1 MTLPPNSQS
10 TARTALYEEHIKAG
24 AKLVPFAGW
33 DMPLHYGSQVQEHH
47 AVRTA
52 SGVFDVSHMTV
63 IDIQGSAALGFLQRL
78 LANDAAKLTHPGQ
91 AQYGVMLNPE
101 AGIIDDLI
109 TYKRADGYRL
119 VVNAGTRDKVVAWLD
134 VQQSEYLQAAK
145 VEAQD
150 LTITERSELAMLAIQ
165 GPDAVAKFSA
175 VSNMDVS
182 GLASF
187 EFAEYN
193 PTSGAMDPTS
203 QLPGT
208 WMVARTGYTGEDG
221 VEAILPAADAVR
233 LWQGLL
239 AAGVNPIGLG
249 ARDTLRCEAGLN
261 LYGQDM
267 DDTVNPLVANL
278 AWTIAWQPESRDF
291 VGRAA
296 LTAIKAAGVTAK
308 LTGLVLIGKGVIRHG
323 YRVKTA
329 AGDGE
334 VTSGIFSPTLGY
346 SIALARVPKAA
357 KGEVEVEIRGKPVAA
372 KLVKPSFVK
381 LGQPVV

>member
-1 MTLPPNSQS
+1 MTQTVNQ
-10 TARTALYEEHIKAG
+10 RTALYAEHVKAG

-63 IDIQGSAALGFLQRL
+63 IDIQGSAALAFLQHL
-78 LANDAAKLTHPGQ
+78 LANDAAKLTAAGQ

-109 TYKRADGYRL
+109 TYRRANGYRL
-119 VVNAGTRDKVVAWLD
+119 VVNAGTRDKVIAWLE
-134 VQQSEYLQAAK
+134 QQHNQYLQAAK
-145 VEAQD
+145 LQAPE
-150 LTITERSELAMLAIQ
+150 LSITERAELAMLAIQ
-165 GPDAVAKFSA
+165 GPEAVAKFIK

-187 EFAEYN
+187 EFAEYD
-193 PTSGAMDPTS
+193 PASGAQVAATE
-203 QLPGT
+203 LPGS

-233 LWQGLL
+233 LWQALL
-239 AAGVNPIGLG
+239 AEQVQPIGLG

-267 DDTVNPLVANL
+267 DDAVNPLIANL

-291 VGRAA
+291 VGRTA
-296 LTAIKAAGVTAK
+296 LAAIKAAGVTEK
-308 LTGLVLIGKGVIRHG
+308 LTGLVLVGKGVIRHG
-323 YRVKTA
+323 YPVRTA

-357 KGEVEVEIRGKPVAA
+357 KGAVEVEIRGKRVAA

-381 LGQPVV
+381 LGQPQL

>member
-1 MTLPPNSQS
+1 MTQ
-10 TARTALYEEHIKAG
+10 RTALYEEHVKAG

-47 AVRTA
+47 VVRTA

-63 IDIQGSAALGFLQRL
+63 VDIEGPAALSFLQHL
-78 LANDAAKLTHPGQ
+78 LANDAAKLTAAGQ
-91 AQYGVMLNPE
+91 AQYGVMLNQE

-109 TYKRADGYRL
+109 TYRRANGYRL
-119 VVNAGTRDKVVAWLD
+119 VVNAGTRDKVIPWLRL
-134 VQQSEYLQAAK
+134 QQDEFLQASDLNI
-145 VEAQD
+145 VERA
-150 LTITERSELAMLAIQ
+150 ELAMLAIQ
-165 GPDAVAKFSA
+165 GPDAVAKFTA
-175 VSNMDVS
+175 VSKMDVS

-187 EFAEYN
+187 EFAEYD
-193 PTSGAMDPTS
+193 PASGAQDDAGS
-203 QLPGT
+203 

-233 LWQGLL
+233 LWQDLL
-239 AAGVNPIGLG
+239 AVDVQPIGLG

-267 DDTVNPLVANL
+267 DDSINPLVANL
-278 AWTIAWQPESRDF
+278 AWTIAWKPETRDF

-296 LTAIKAAGVTAK
+296 LTAIKAAGVTEK
-308 LTGLVLIGKGVIRHG
+308 LTGLVLVGKGVIRHG
-323 YRVKTA
+323 YVVKTA

-381 LGQPVV
+381 MGQPVL

>member
-1 MTLPPNSQS
+1 MTQ
-10 TARTALYEEHIKAG
+10 RTALYDEHVKAG

-33 DMPLHYGSQVQEHH
+33 DMPLHYGSQVREHH
-47 AVRTA
+47 AVRSG

-63 IDIQGSAALGFLQRL
+63 IDIQGEAALAFLQRL
-78 LANDAAKLTHPGQ
+78 LANDTAKLSAAGQ

-109 TYKRADGYRL
+109 TYRRANGYRL
-119 VVNAGTRDKVVAWLD
+119 VVNAGTRDKVIAWLER
-134 VQQSEYLQAAK
+134 QHGEFPQAA
-145 VEAQD
+145 Q
-150 LTITERSELAMLAIQ
+150 LSITERSELAMLAIQ
-165 GPDAVAKFSA
+165 GPAAVAKFTQ
-175 VSNMDVS
+175 VSKMDVS

-187 EFAEYN
+187 EFAEYD
-193 PTSGAMDPTS
+193 PATGAQDPTAE
-203 QLPGT
+203 LPGA

-239 AAGVNPIGLG
+239 AAQVQPIGLG

-267 DDTVNPLVANL
+267 DDGVNPLIANL

-291 VGRAA
+291 IGRPA
-296 LTAIKAAGVTAK
+296 LAGIKAAGVTEK
-308 LTGLVLIGKGVIRHG
+308 LTGLVLVGKGVIRHG
-323 YRVKTA
+323 YPVRTA

-357 KGEVEVEIRGKPVAA
+357 KGEVEVEIRGKRVSA

-381 LGQPVV
+381 LGQPQL

>member
-1 MTLPPNSQS
+1 MTQ
-10 TARTALYEEHIKAG
+10 RTALYDEHVKAG

-47 AVRTA
+47 VVRTA

-63 IDIQGSAALGFLQRL
+63 VDIEGPAALAFLQHL
-78 LANDAAKLTHPGQ
+78 LANDAAKLTAAGQ

-109 TYKRADGYRL
+109 TYRRTNGYRL
-119 VVNAGTRDKVVAWLD
+119 VVNAGTRDKVIPWLEL
-134 VQQSEYLQAAK
+134 QQSQFVQAS
-145 VEAQD
+145 E
-150 LTITERSELAMLAIQ
+150 LTIVERAELAMLAIQ
-165 GPDAVAKFSA
+165 GPDAVAKFTA
-175 VSNMDVS
+175 VSKMDVS

-193 PTSGAMDPTS
+193 PASGAQDNA
-203 QLPGT
+203 GT

-221 VEAILPAADAVR
+221 VEAILPADDAVR

-239 AAGVNPIGLG
+239 AAEVQPIGLG

-267 DDTVNPLVANL
+267 DDSINPLIANL
-278 AWTIAWQPESRDF
+278 AWTIAWQPETRDF

-296 LTAIKAAGVTAK
+296 LTAIKAAGVTEK
-308 LTGLVLIGKGVIRHG
+308 LTGLVLVGKGVIRHG
-323 YRVKTA
+323 YVVKTA

-346 SIALARVPKAA
+346 SIALARVPKGA

-381 LGQPVV
+381 MGQSVL

>member
-1 MTLPPNSQS
+1 MTQ
-10 TARTALYEEHIKAG
+10 RTALYEEHVKAG

-47 AVRTA
+47 VVRTA

-63 IDIQGSAALGFLQRL
+63 IDIEGSAALDFLQHL
-78 LANDAAKLTHPGQ
+78 LANDAAKLTAAGQ

-101 AGIIDDLI
+101 GGIIDDLI
-109 TYKRADGYRL
+109 TYRRANGYRL
-119 VVNAGTRDKVVAWLD
+119 VVNAGTRDKVIPWLAR
-134 VQQSEYLQAAK
+134 QQDQFSQAN
-145 VEAQD
+145 E
-150 LTITERSELAMLAIQ
+150 LSITERAELAMLAIQ
-165 GPDAVAKFSA
+165 GPEAIAKFTA
-175 VSNMDVS
+175 VSKMDVS

-193 PTSGAMDPTS
+193 PTSGAQES
-203 QLPGT
+203 AGA

-239 AAGVNPIGLG
+239 GAGVQPIGLG

-267 DDTVNPLVANL
+267 DDSINPLIANL
-278 AWTIAWQPESRDF
+278 AWTIAWKPETRDF

-296 LTAIKAAGVTAK
+296 LTAIKAAGVTEK

-323 YRVKTA
+323 YVVKTA

-381 LGQPVV
+381 MGQAML

>member
-1 MTLPPNSQS
+1 MTQH
-10 TARTALYEEHIKAG
+10 TALYEEHVKAG

-47 AVRTA
+47 VVRTA

-63 IDIQGSAALGFLQRL
+63 VDIEGPAALAFLQHL
-78 LANDAAKLTHPGQ
+78 LANDAAKLTAAGQ
-91 AQYGVMLNPE
+91 AQYGVMLNLE

-109 TYKRADGYRL
+109 TYRRTNGYRL
-119 VVNAGTRDKVVAWLD
+119 VVNAGTRDKVIPWLEL
-134 VQQSEYLQAAK
+134 QQSQFLQAGK
-145 VEAQD
+145 LD
-150 LTITERSELAMLAIQ
+150 IIERAELAMLAIQ
-165 GPDAVAKFSA
+165 GPDAVAKFTA
-175 VSNMDVS
+175 VSKMDVS

-193 PTSGAMDPTS
+193 PASGAQDPTA
-203 QLPGT
+203 QLPGN

-239 AAGVNPIGLG
+239 EAGVQPIGLG

-267 DDTVNPLVANL
+267 DDSINPLIANL
-278 AWTIAWQPESRDF
+278 AWTIAWKPETRDF

-296 LTAIKAAGVTAK
+296 LTAIRAAGVTEK
-308 LTGLVLIGKGVIRHG
+308 LTGLVLIGKGVVRHG
-323 YRVKTA
+323 YVVKTA

-381 LGQPVV
+381 MGQSVL